1 LSGAA
6 RWATDSVEAV
16 SGDERP
22 ATFDGLVRDHQPSVY
37 RFLYRLCCG
46 HRQDAEDLCQE
57 TFLRAYRA
65 FGRLDGEANHRAWL
79 CRIAYNAFLNSRRWT
94 RPGEL
99 PEDLPAAAEQGG
111 DRRELVEAIAA
122 FVRTLPPK
130 QRAAMILRHVEGRDY
145 DEVARVLGCSQ
156 DSARANVFQ
165 AVKKVRVRF
174 EKEYRTS

>member
-1 LSGAA
+1 VIGGRVDAA
-6 RWATDSVEAV
+6 SAS
-16 SGDERP
+16 
-22 ATFDGLVRDHQPSVY
+22 FDGLVRDHQPSVY

-79 CRIAYNAFLNSRRWT
+79 CRIAYNSFLNTRRRA
-94 RPGEL
+94 RPAEL
-99 PEDLPAAAEQGG
+99 PEELAAAPDDGG
-111 DRRELVEAIAA
+111 DRRELIAAIAT
-122 FVRTLPPK
+122 FVRTLPSK

-145 DEVARVLGCSQ
+145 DEVARVLGCSE

-165 AVKKVRVRF
+165 AVKKVRARF
-174 EKEYRTS
+174 EKEYRTP